1 MSFSSLY
8 IQDYMPQNTCF
19 GCGIQNPEGLR
30 LKSYWESDVCVCDMP
45 HLESKYQ
52 GFKGLLNGGILA
64 TLVDCHAMGTALS
77 HAYHLESRP
86 YGSLPAYM
94 YATGSLQ
101 IRYLNPTPIDTPLR
115 LLNRVQLV
123 KDRKTVVISQIWSGD
138 IQTAEAEVIAI
149 RVFDSRQNHGQ
160 NPFAS

>member
-1 MSFSSLY
+1 MSSSTLY

-19 GCGIQNPEGLR
+19 GCGVLNPEGLHI
-30 LKSYWESDVCVCDMP
+30 KSYWENDACVCDISR
-45 HLESKYQ
+45 LDAKYQ

-64 TLVDCHAMGTALS
+64 TLIDCHAMGTALS
-77 HAYHLESRP
+77 HAYHLENRP
-86 YGSLPAYM
+86 YGSLPLYM

-101 IRYLNPTPIDTPLR
+101 IRYLKPTPIDAPLR

-123 KDRKTVVISQIWSGD
+123 KDRKTVVISQIWAGA

-149 RVFDSRQNHGQ
+149 RVFDSRHNHGQ